1 MTSKHLRRLGLPALA
16 LAAMLFGAA
25 AERATVA
32 LAYQPNM
39 HAALNSLNAARSS
52 LANASADKAGH
63 RVAAMRYV
71 DAAIREVHLGIL
83 AGMR

>member
-25 AERATVA
+25 VEHGVA
-32 LAYQPNM
+32 FAYQPNM
-39 HAALNSLNAARSS
+39 HSALSSLNSARIS
-52 LANASADKAGH
+52 LAAASADKAGH

-71 DAAIREVHLGIL
+71 DAAIREVHLGIV